1 MKILPYTTKS
11 GLQIGCRY
19 EPPTVNHVSADG
31 EFWQGV
37 FLGIKPSPSPLQV
50 IYFSAYCVLL
60 VVIFA
65 ALAAAV

>member
-31 EFWQGV
+31 EFWQRV
-37 FLGIKPSPSPLQV
+37 FLGIRPSPSPVQ
-50 IYFSAYCVLL
+50 IMCFSAYCALL
-60 VVIFA
+60 IVIFVVLG
-65 ALAAAV
+65 ALL